1 MFHDIGMD
9 RTFEN
14 LRSTGVKIMNNICD
28 LSETPV
34 DNRPHA
40 EGRKELISL
49 FDILGNDDLKT

>member
-14 LRSTGVKIMNNICD
+14 LRSTCVKIMNNICD

-34 DNRPHA
+34 DDKPHA
-40 EGRKELISL
+40 EDGR
-49 FDILGNDDLKT
+49 N